1 MRKLYFFLLLAIAFL
16 YSCSPKYKIEKVY
29 IPQKADKE
37 CIEKCEKKREECR
50 KECLKEKKKCLNEA
64 IKRAKEIFKQQEK
77 IYKERLKAYFNQY
90 DRYLTEYRQWQEKYL
105 RLKEDFQYY
114 SRKCKI
120 DKNWCDEKDYYKQLL
135 DDWLRFKPK
144 KPIKPEEPSF
154 NSILEKQQSLCRYDC
169 CCENEFDACFQSCGG
184 KVKIKKICIEN
195 CD

>member
-77 IYKERLKAYFNQY
+77 IYKESY
-90 DRYLTEYRQWQEKYL
+90 
-105 RLKEDFQYY
+105 
-114 SRKCKI
+114 
-120 DKNWCDEKDYYKQLL
+120 
-135 DDWLRFKPK
+135 
-144 KPIKPEEPSF
+144 
-154 NSILEKQQSLCRYDC
+154 
-169 CCENEFDACFQSCGG
+169 
-184 KVKIKKICIEN
+184 
-195 CD
+195 